1 MALFK
6 IYNNIDNPRVNQ
18 QTGEPI
24 LPSTYNKGY
33 MYFDAQTKR
42 FFIDLSGNGGET
54 GERVAV
60 NAYGA
65 ERSYS
70 DWNGDRIDT
79 TYLKISDVSNYSS
92 QVTIKTWE
100 ASAS

>member
-6 IYNNIDNPRVNQ
+6 IYNNIDNPRKNEQ
-18 QTGEPI
+18 NEPI
-24 LPSTYNKGY
+24 LPDTYNKGY

-42 FFIDLSGNGGET
+42 FFIDLAGDGGST
-54 GERVAV
+54 GTRVAV

-79 TYLKISDVSNYSS
+79 TYLKTANVSNYMT
-92 QVTIKTWE
+92 QVSLVEWNDIY
-100 ASAS
+100 A